1 MPTSPPVR
9 RPAAVSRRTAV
20 GGVAVLT
27 AVVVSG
33 CTPRGIDRRP
43 RARASAPTSPRTDP
57 DVALAAA
64 VLTDEQD
71 MLDRVLATLRRHPR
85 LEPLLAGARAAHQ
98 AHVDLLTDAVP
109 ERARSSSVPSP
120 SDGTS
125 PSVSPSVSPPVAPS
139 AGASPRVPARAPA
152 ALAALA
158 DQEDRL
164 ALLGRR
170 SAFTAE
176 SGAFARVLA
185 SMAAAASQQSVTLA
199 AAAQD
204 RR

>member
-20 GGVAVLT
+20 GGVAALT
-27 AVVVSG
+27 AVVASG

-43 RARASAPTSPRTDP
+43 RARSSATAGPRTDP

-64 VLTDEQD
+64 VLADEQD

-85 LEPLLAGARAAHQ
+85 LESLLSGTRAAHQ

-109 ERARSSSVPSP
+109 ERARASSPATP
-120 SDGTS
+120 TDGTS
-125 PSVSPSVSPPVAPS
+125 PSVSPSVAPS
-139 AGASPRVPARAPA
+139 TGVSPGVPGRVPAALV
-152 ALAALA
+152 ALAHE
-158 DQEDRL
+158 EDRL

-170 SAFTAE
+170 SAFTAQ

-185 SMAAAASQQSVTLA
+185 SMAAAASQQSVALA
-199 AAAQD
+199 AAAQE

>member
-9 RPAAVSRRTAV
+9 RPAVVSRRTATV
-20 GGVAVLT
+20 GVAAIT
-27 AVVVSG
+27 AVLASG

-43 RARASAPTSPRTDP
+43 RARSAATAAPRTDP

-64 VLTDEQD
+64 VLTDEQG

-85 LEPLLAGARAAHQ
+85 LTPVLSGTRAVHQ

-109 ERARSSSVPSP
+109 VRARASASP
-120 SDGTS
+120 SAATS
-125 PSVSPSVSPPVAPS
+125 PSVSPSVAPS
-139 AGASPRVPARAPA
+139 PEPPARVPARVPA

-158 DQEDRL
+158 REEDRL

-199 AAAQD
+199 AAAQG

>member
-20 GGVAVLT
+20 GGVAALT

-43 RARASAPTSPRTDP
+43 RARAAATTSPRTDP

-109 ERARSSSVPSP
+109 DRVRSSSAPSP

-125 PSVSPSVSPPVAPS
+125 PSVSPSVAPS
-139 AGASPRVPARAPA
+139 TGAPPRVPARVPA
-152 ALAALA
+152 ALSALA
-158 DQEDRL
+158 GQEDRL

>member
-1 MPTSPPVR
+1 
-9 RPAAVSRRTAV
+9 VSRRTAV

-98 AHVDLLTDAVP
+98 AHVELLTDAVP
-109 ERARSSSVPSP
+109 ERARRSSVPSP
-120 SDGTS
+120 SSGTS
-125 PSVSPSVSPPVAPS
+125 PSVSPSVAPS

-152 ALAALA
+152 ALAVLA
-158 DQEDRL
+158 GQEDRL

>member
-9 RPAAVSRRTAV
+9 RPAAVSRRTATV
-20 GGVAVLT
+20 GVAAVT
-27 AVVVSG
+27 AALASG

-43 RARASAPTSPRTDP
+43 RARSSATTAPRTDP

-85 LEPLLAGARAAHQ
+85 LAPVLSGTRAVHQ

-109 ERARSSSVPSP
+109 DRARASSAASP
-120 SDGTS
+120 SQGAS
-125 PSVSPSVSPPVAPS
+125 PSVSPSVAPAPDPPA
-139 AGASPRVPARAPA
+139 RVPSRVPA

-158 DQEDRL
+158 REEDRL

-199 AAAQD
+199 AAA
-204 RR
+204 RGRG